1 MVTRC
6 QMTIGF
12 LIPRP
17 CENKARSTCI
27 QCGKAVCDE
36 HAVILDTGIVCAAC
50 HEGIEAV
57 AVTPLVRQLPRA
69 RYRDED
75 FELFEGAE
83 EAGDVFADLS

>member
-1 MVTRC
+1 MAKGC

-17 CENKARSTCI
+17 CENKARSTCV

-50 HEGIEAV
+50 HEVIEAV
-57 AVTPLVRQLPRA
+57 AVPPLVRHLHRA

-75 FELFEGAE
+75 FALFEDAE
-83 EAGDVFADLS
+83 EAGDVFADMS

>member
-1 MVTRC
+1 MAKTC

-17 CENKARSTCI
+17 CENKARSTCVK
-27 QCGKAVCDE
+27 CGKAVCDE
-36 HAVILDTGIVCAAC
+36 HAVILDTGIVCTAC
-50 HEGIEAV
+50 HEGREAV

-83 EAGDVFADLS
+83 EVGDVFADMS

>member
-1 MVTRC
+1 MAKTC
-6 QMTIGF
+6 EMTIGF

-27 QCGKAVCDE
+27 QCGKAICDE

-50 HEGIEAV
+50 HAGIEAV
-57 AVTPLVRQLPRA
+57 AVTPLVRHLPRA

-75 FELFEGAE
+75 FALFEDTE
-83 EAGDVFADLS
+83 EAGDVFADMS

>member
-1 MVTRC
+1 MAEIC

-27 QCGKAVCDE
+27 KCGKAVCDE

-50 HEGIEAV
+50 HEGREAV
-57 AVTPLVRQLPRA
+57 SVTSLVRQLPRA

-75 FELFEGAE
+75 FAFFEGAE
-83 EAGDVFADLS
+83 EVGDVFADLS

>member
-1 MVTRC
+1 MAKGC

-27 QCGKAVCDE
+27 KCGKAVCDE
-36 HAVILDTGIVCAAC
+36 HAVILDTGIVCVAC

-75 FELFEGAE
+75 FALFEGAE
-83 EAGDVFADLS
+83 EVGDVFDDLS

>member
-1 MVTRC
+1 MAQNC

-27 QCGKAVCDE
+27 QCGKAICDE

-50 HEGIEAV
+50 HGGIEAV

-75 FELFEGAE
+75 FVLFEGAE
-83 EAGDVFADLS
+83 EAGDVFADMS

>member
-1 MVTRC
+1 MAQRC

-36 HAVILDTGIVCAAC
+36 HAVILDTGIVCATC
-50 HEGIEAV
+50 HQGIEAV
-57 AVTPLVRQLPRA
+57 AVTPLVQQLPRA

-75 FELFEGAE
+75 FAFFEGDE
-83 EAGDVFADLS
+83 EAGDVFADMS

>member
-1 MVTRC
+1 MAQRC
-6 QMTIGF
+6 QMIIGF

-36 HAVILDTGIVCAAC
+36 HAVVLDTGIVCAAC
-50 HEGIEAV
+50 HQGIEAV
-57 AVTPLVRQLPRA
+57 AVTPLVQQLPRA

-75 FELFEGAE
+75 FALFEGAE
-83 EAGDVFADLS
+83 EAGDVFADMS

>member
-1 MVTRC
+1 MAKRC

-50 HEGIEAV
+50 HEGIAAV
-57 AVTPLVRQLPRA
+57 AVTPLVPQLPRA

-75 FELFEGAE
+75 FAFFEGAE
-83 EAGDVFADLS
+83 ETGDFFADMS

>member
-1 MVTRC
+1 MAKRC

-27 QCGKAVCDE
+27 KCGKAVCDE
-36 HAVILDTGIVCAAC
+36 HAVILDTGIVCVAC
-50 HEGIEAV
+50 HEGTEAV

-83 EAGDVFADLS
+83 EVGDVFADLS